1 LIKWKDSWTKCEWVW
16 VNRVLVVDD
25 EPDVRSLIYAIL
37 VGNGFEVF
45 QACSGEEGLVLASR
59 LHPDLVVLDIVLPGL
74 SGFEVCRLV
83 KGKYP
88 DVKVLILSAL
98 DRDVDHKYAMNYGAD
113 GFLSKPFSVDGLLE
127 TVDSV
132 LG

>member
-1 LIKWKDSWTKCEWVW
+1 M
-16 VNRVLVVDD
+16 NRVLVVDD

-37 VGNGFEVF
+37 VGSGFEVF

-83 KGKYP
+83 KAKYP
-88 DVKVLILSAL
+88 GVKVLVVSAL
-98 DRDVDHKYAMNYGAD
+98 NREIDHEYAAEYGRTSIY
-113 GFLSKPFSVDGLLE
+113 LSHSR
-127 TVDSV
+127 
-132 LG
+132 

>member
-1 LIKWKDSWTKCEWVW
+1 M
-16 VNRVLVVDD
+16 NRELVVDD

-83 KGKYP
+83 KAKYP
-88 DVKVLILSAL
+88 GVKVLILSAL
-98 DRDVDHKYAMNYGAD
+98 DRDVDQKYAMNYGTD